1 MKVHVISYHQAKLD
15 FASIEMRT
23 KQNLS
28 FHIFSALSYEKFLE
42 IDIITKMRIEHYI
55 ITKQFSKQFPT
66 GINLQTK
73 HKECS
78 NAEYPQLTVGNSIN
92 LEVSLLIKARTLPR
106 TPHNEVSTVAVVVKP
121 LLTGAEEEVRLLA
134 ETGAG
139 LITEGQLQARSE

>member
-55 ITKQFSKQFPT
+55 ITKQFST

-78 NAEYPQLTVGNSIN
+78 NAEYPHLTMGNLMN

-134 ETGAG
+134 KTSTG
-139 LITEGQLQARSE
+139 LTSSD